1 MRQCGVVTETALQ
14 ESIRKL
20 RQRFTHIITFDT
32 WQRQERQ
39 SLMAKGMW
47 PLGACFPTCPWVS
60 NTESWH
66 ALCKVLWV
74 PPCTGGPCLQC
85 ACLGLRG
92 GYLCRIAC
100 VCVCVNGAWTRGLG
114 RSRVPQVVRRAR
126 PEAGKGEEIKKRH
139 GGRKAGIRRSTVHG
153 WRSSRT
159 VFISHTV
166 YIQS

>member
-1 MRQCGVVTETALQ
+1 MRHCGVVTETALQ

-60 NTESWH
+60 NTESWQCPVQS
-66 ALCKVLWV
+66 ALG

-85 ACLGLRG
+85 TCLGLRG

-100 VCVCVNGAWTRGLG
+100 DVGGWMELGHVGLADHMCRDQEGSAWGG
-114 RSRVPQVVRRAR
+114 VARR
-126 PEAGKGEEIKKRH
+126 
-139 GGRKAGIRRSTVHG
+139 
-153 WRSSRT
+153 
-159 VFISHTV
+159 
-166 YIQS
+166 